1 MSNVKKENPKLS
13 HWGSKK
19 KKIRVKEL
27 EDGVKVFKLNQD
39 EMNAYLKNIDSREV
53 PRRK

>member
-19 KKIRVKEL
+19 KKIRVKGRFSL
-27 EDGVKVFKLNQD
+27 EG
-39 EMNAYLKNIDSREV
+39 
-53 PRRK
+53 